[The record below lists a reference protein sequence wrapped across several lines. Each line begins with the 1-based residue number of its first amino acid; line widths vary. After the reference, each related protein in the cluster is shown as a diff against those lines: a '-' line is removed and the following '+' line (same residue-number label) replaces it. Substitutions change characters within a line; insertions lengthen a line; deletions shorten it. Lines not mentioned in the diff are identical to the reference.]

1 MECILNHGDFT
12 LTISWNVYE
21 SDLNFPV
28 NTTACISVSDRN
40 FSCRA
45 SMDLNAEGAAMFSKD
60 LSSLYKNLS
69 GKAVLRQPY
78 GSEMFISFEAC
89 PHGHICIKGRL
100 DMLNDRD
107 SCSIEFTKTVDETSL
122 KSFSLENEAFL
133 SKYL

>member
-45 SMDLNAEGAAMFSKD
+45 SMDLNAEGTAMFSKD
-60 LSSLYKNLS
+60 LSSLYKTS
-69 GKAVLRQPY
+69 RAKPFF
-78 GSEMFISFEAC
+78 GSLTAR
-89 PHGHICIKGRL
+89 K
-100 DMLNDRD
+100 
-107 SCSIEFTKTVDETSL
+107 CS
-122 KSFSLENEAFL
+122 
-133 SKYL
+133 